1 MPKRLALLL
10 FFVSIIVSAIA
21 HAQSTC
27 SNSPAMLSGS
37 TPVYFDSLQS
47 AYNSASNSGV
57 IKSEAVTFTENPI
70 FSLNISTTIQGGYD
84 CSYSTDSLY
93 STLNGTLTISNGTVT
108 VSNLII
114 QGTTASP
121 ASFTIAAS
129 AGTGG
134 SISPSGTTTVEGGAS
149 QTYTI
154 TSLSGYTVS
163 SVLVDGSSVGAVS
176 SYTFSNVTADHTIS
190 ATFIASPAYSISGAV
205 STSGGAAI
213 SGVTMILT
221 GTVSATTTTSGNGSY
236 TFAGLSSG
244 SYTITPSLSGY
255 AFSPSSKAATISN
268 GNLTNRNFTGT
279 ATSYTI
285 TAYAGSGGTISPS
298 GSTTVNSG
306 GSQTYT
312 VAPSA
317 GYAIVSVLIDGI
329 SLGAVSSYTFTN
341 VTANHTISVTFTV
354 VTASVSIAS
363 AGATPLS
370 QGFAGYNLALVW
382 YGVSHRDLNFRA
394 VAATLSPGW
403 LRFPAGTGSLSF
415 DWTTGLMRSD
425 WVSQFS
431 TDNGTYQL
439 LQGAVPTLGG
449 KGGDLIQ
456 DFAQEAAALGANAVI
471 CVNGAT
477 DTPQSAGSLATWI
490 KANGLT
496 VASYELTNEPYVYPN
511 FFSSGS
517 DYAAK
522 MKPYSDAI
530 KAADPAA
537 RVAVFALDGSGTW
550 NSTKWNAALSG
561 FSNPYWDLLVIHH
574 YPNVAQGTSFT
585 DAMAQMNADLE
596 TYTGWLNTNIFAVF
610 PSGTKLSFSE
620 FGPGEQTSPLPGSLY
635 GGVYAAELLMRLS
648 TLPQVV
654 FAGEHQLAA
663 ENGINWAND
672 YTSYVVAAYNAGKTV
687 DPTKYDWGFFPT
699 AQVLGA
705 SLANAALDSAAQ
717 VLPTTLSGGSTVAAT
732 GLGTVPALH
741 AQAYLEHSGKH
752 ILLVT
757 NKGTSTETVGIS
769 NDGNIISGNVT
780 TSIITGT
787 DPTATN
793 TAANTNLISI
803 QQGSSTVPL
812 QIPPYSVVQ
821 VTW

>member
-1 MPKRLALLL
+1 MKTAIHETLL
-10 FFVSIIVSAIA
+10 FWFAALVVLASTMATDAVTLT
-21 HAQSTC
+21 AQTTVPVAYSEWSTTC
-27 SNSPAMLSGS
+27 TNSPAMIAGV
-37 TPVYFDSLQS
+37 TPVYFSSMQN
-47 AYNSASNSGV
+47 AYNGASNSSTIETEG
-57 IKSEAVTFTENPI
+57 VTFTENPN
-70 FSLNISTTIQGGYD
+70 FNLDISTSLRGGYD
-84 CSYSTDSLY
+84 CSYLTDSLY

-114 QGTTASP
+114 QGTAAS
-121 ASFTIAAS
+121 STGHTITAS

-134 SISPSGTTTVEGGAS
+134 SISPSGTTAVEGGGS

-154 TSLSGYTVS
+154 TASSGYTVS
-163 SVLVDGSSVGAVS
+163 SVLVDGSSVGTVS
-176 SYTFSNVTADHTIS
+176 SYIFSNVTANHTIS
-190 ATFIASPAYSISGAV
+190 VTFTASPTYSIS
-205 STSGGAAI
+205 
-213 SGVTMILT
+213 
-221 GTVSATTTTSGNGSY
+221 
-236 TFAGLSSG
+236 
-244 SYTITPSLSGY
+244 
-255 AFSPSSKAATISN
+255 
-268 GNLTNRNFTGT
+268 
-279 ATSYTI
+279 
-285 TAYAGSGGTISPS
+285 AYAGSGGTISPS
-298 GSTTVNSG
+298 GPTTVNSG

-317 GYAIVSVLIDGI
+317 GYAIVSVLIDGV

-363 AGATPLS
+363 AGATHLN
-370 QGFAGYNLALVW
+370 QGFAGYNYAMVW

-403 LRFPAGTGSLSF
+403 LRFPAGTGSLAF

-425 WVSQFS
+425 WVGKF
-431 TDNGTYQL
+431 TADTATYQL
-439 LQGAVPTLGG
+439 LQGAIPTLGG

-456 DFAQEAAALGANAVI
+456 DFAQEAAALGAQAVL

-477 DTPQSAGSLATWI
+477 DTPQSAGALAAWS

-496 VASYELTNEPYVYPN
+496 VISYELTNEPYIYPD
-511 FFSSGS
+511 FFNSGS

-574 YPNVAQGTSFT
+574 YPNVAQGTSFS

-596 TYTGWLNTNIFAVF
+596 TYTGWLNTNIFGVF
-610 PSGTKLSFSE
+610 PSGTELSFSE
-620 FGPGEQTSPLPGSLY
+620 FGPGTQTSPLPGSLY
-635 GGVYAAELLMRLS
+635 GGVYVAELLMRLS

-663 ENGINWAND
+663 GNGINWAND

-699 AQVLGA
+699 ANVLGA
-705 SLANAALDSAAQ
+705 SLANATLDSAAQ

-757 NKGTSTETVGIS
+757 NKGTSTETV
-769 NDGNIISGNVT
+769 
-780 TSIITGT
+780 SI
-787 DPTATN
+787 
-793 TAANTNLISI
+793 
-803 QQGSSTVPL
+803 
-812 QIPPYSVVQ
+812 
-821 VTW
+821 